1 MQLHLFLLHSS
12 SSPCPPPPASLSHFI
27 LLLDVSRPRRHR
39 ILRLRWSRSTIRR
52 EFELSASRL
61 TSVFQPSCDSFAR
74 SSFDVRATTF
84 CSRWRGTSPIDL
96 SSHRRCYLVEAA
108 VDQTWARRVCRSA
121 VAYIE
126 VSSRLPKCRR
136 ATLHLPAMGCK
147 LKFVFHLL
155 IRYDLLHAS
164 IPVIRSCCLH
174 FTLIF
179 GIFVVSCIG
188 ECGGFTL

>member
-1 MQLHLFLLHSS
+1 MQPHLFLLHSS

-39 ILRLRWSRSTIRR
+39 SLRLRWSRSTVRR

-84 CSRWRGTSPIDL
+84 CSRWRGASPIDL

-108 VDQTWARRVCRSA
+108 VDQTWARHVCWSA
-121 VAYIE
+121 VA
-126 VSSRLPKCRR
+126 RL
-136 ATLHLPAMGCK
+136 
-147 LKFVFHLL
+147 
-155 IRYDLLHAS
+155 
-164 IPVIRSCCLH
+164 
-174 FTLIF
+174 FTF
-179 GIFVVSCIG
+179 QPWVVSWSLFFVCWLDLIYYTRRFQLF
-188 ECGGFTL
+188 EVVAPILL